1 MVLALALALGAI
13 LLLMWLVMA
22 APVGVRTV
30 RVRVPVDAPRDAVW
44 QMLYPFGR
52 DAGWNQALVSVKAH
66 PDDPHHGHMVTAHT
80 GRDGQPIERDFLVE
94 DCVEGERFR
103 LRYTSD
109 TSLDQSFWAD
119 HFMTVTIAGDGDRAR
134 MVEIAE
140 TDRYKG
146 AAFLVFRYFSLRR
159 IAGKIPVW
167 LKTGTFRKG
176 GLFEKPATQFGMAVL
191 SALLLWPIFGLDAK
205 GLFLSATL
213 TAVVA
218 LHEYGHVLAFRT
230 MGHKGARMIF
240 IPILGG
246 MAMGGRPYDRK
257 FEVGF
262 SALMGA
268 GFSAFPVAV
277 LTLAFAVGAFDDD
290 PARRAGLV
298 VALLIAALFNLGN
311 LVPVW
316 KFDGGQVVRQIM
328 QTRAGEAVAASVI
341 LFGFIMAGIVAGI
354 SPAIMVIGGAVLAIL
369 SVMTS
374 GTGVKPKRPL
384 TPMTGFER
392 VALAGAFAAVFA
404 IHAAGLVTSLRVM
417 A

>member
-1 MVLALALALGAI
+1 
-13 LLLMWLVMA
+13 MWLVMG
-22 APVGVRTV
+22 APIGVRTV
-30 RVRVPVDAPRDAVW
+30 RLRTPVDATRDAVW
-44 QMLYPFGR
+44 QAMYPFGR
-52 DAGWNQALVSVKAH
+52 DAGWNEAITSVTAFA
-66 PDDPHHGHMVTAHT
+66 DDPLHGHMVTSHT
-80 GRDGQPIERDFLVE
+80 GRDGKPIERDFVIE
-94 DCVEGERFR
+94 DCVEGERFT
-103 LRYTSD
+103 LRFTSD
-109 TSLDQSFWAD
+109 TSLDQSFWRD
-119 HFMTVTIAGDGDRAR
+119 HQMTVLIDGDGERATG
-134 MVEIAE
+134 VTISE
-140 TDRYKG
+140 TDRYRG
-146 AAFLVFRYFSLRR
+146 MAFLIYRYFATRR
-159 IAGKIPVW
+159 VATKLAIW
-167 LKTGTFRKG
+167 LKTGTFKKG
-176 GLFEKPATQFGMAVL
+176 GLFEKPITQFGMAVL
-191 SALLLWPIFGLDAK
+191 SALMLWPIFGLNVQ

-218 LHEYGHVLAFRT
+218 LHEYGHVLAFRA

-268 GFSAFPVAV
+268 GFSAFPVAL
-277 LTLAFAVGAFDDD
+277 LTLAFSVGAFDDN

-298 VALLIAALFNLGN
+298 VALLIAATFNLGN

-328 QTRAGEAVAASVI
+328 QTRAGESVAASAI
-341 LFGFIMAGIVAGI
+341 LFGFIMAGIAAGI
-354 SPAIMVIGGAVLAIL
+354 SAPVMVIGGTVFAML
-369 SVMTS
+369 SVMTA

-384 TPMTGFER
+384 TPMNGCER

>member
-1 MVLALALALGAI
+1 
-13 LLLMWLVMA
+13 MWLVMA

-30 RVRVPVDAPRDAVW
+30 KVRVSVDAPREAVW

-52 DAGWNQALVSVKAH
+52 DAGWNQAIVAVRAH
-66 PDDPHHGHMVTAHT
+66 EDDPLHGHMVTTHS
-80 GRDGQPIERDFLVE
+80 GRDGKPIERDFLIE
-94 DCVEGERFR
+94 DCVEGERYR

-109 TSLDQSFWAD
+109 TSLEQSFWAD
-119 HFMTVTIAGDGDRAR
+119 HFMTVSISGEGDRASL
-134 MVEIAE
+134 VEIAE

-146 AAFLVFRYFSLRR
+146 AAFLIYRYFSLRR
-159 IAGKIPVW
+159 LASKIPVW
-167 LKTGTFRKG
+167 LRTGTYTKG
-176 GLFEKPATQFGMAVL
+176 GMFEKPATQFALAVL

-218 LHEYGHVLAFRT
+218 LHEYGHVLAFRA
-230 MGHKGARMIF
+230 MGHEGARMIF

-268 GFSAFPVAV
+268 GFSAFPVAA
-277 LTLAFAVGAFDDD
+277 LTLAFAAGAFDDD
-290 PARRAGLV
+290 PARRAGLL
-298 VALLIAALFNLGN
+298 VALLVAALFNLGN

-341 LFGFIMAGIVAGI
+341 LFGFIMAGIVAGM
-354 SPAIMVIGGAVLAIL
+354 SVPIMLIGGAVLAIL

-384 TPMTGFER
+384 TPMTGGER
-392 VALAGAFAAVFA
+392 LALAGAFAAVFA
-404 IHAAGLVTSLRVM
+404 IHAAGLVTSLRIM